1 MAKKSPRTIQ
11 ELLADIEPIT
21 VQELRVRPK
30 VEDETGFEVKL
41 PQDRF
46 PVPELIRFILIEL
59 GLEDLGVGEKVA
71 WQFPFVAG
79 SRLGLLALRKFGL
92 RLSVW
97 CSKADRS
104 DAEVW
109 ASSFVGRLVASQ
121 RSAESLLQELASQQF
136 KQGKVTIR
144 NQYHELRETYLY
156 FREGARLAFA
166 GEGRIP
172 EKSPDGG
179 FYILRERRE
188 GSYNI
193 LAMCTAYFSLVEHV
207 LTLSLPFLSTWS
219 GPAEMN
225 VRDFIGK
232 KWSDKY
238 RYVFGVQGSGSANDF
253 FTRLTEIAER
263 HRNTYAHGAFGKED
277 ATIYFHV
284 PGVGAIPG
292 NMTAVKNSPQFAFFP
307 NDDDDFAK
315 LCHTFD
321 EWEQYV
327 ESSREFGIAWQWI
340 TAGLDVRYDSDFV
353 SKVRAVVE
361 NDELE
366 NFIYKTAMEWERHV
380 NMDF

>member
-1 MAKKSPRTIQ
+1 
-11 ELLADIEPIT
+11 
-21 VQELRVRPK
+21 
-30 VEDETGFEVKL
+30 
-41 PQDRF
+41 
-46 PVPELIRFILIEL
+46 
-59 GLEDLGVGEKVA
+59 
-71 WQFPFVAG
+71 
-79 SRLGLLALRKFGL
+79 
-92 RLSVW
+92 
-97 CSKADRS
+97 
-104 DAEVW
+104 
-109 ASSFVGRLVASQ
+109 
-121 RSAESLLQELASQQF
+121 
-136 KQGKVTIR
+136 
-144 NQYHELRETYLY
+144 
-156 FREGARLAFA
+156 
-166 GEGRIP
+166 
-172 EKSPDGG
+172 
-179 FYILRERRE
+179 
-188 GSYNI
+188 
-193 LAMCTAYFSLVEHV
+193 
-207 LTLSLPFLSTWS
+207 
-219 GPAEMN
+219 MN